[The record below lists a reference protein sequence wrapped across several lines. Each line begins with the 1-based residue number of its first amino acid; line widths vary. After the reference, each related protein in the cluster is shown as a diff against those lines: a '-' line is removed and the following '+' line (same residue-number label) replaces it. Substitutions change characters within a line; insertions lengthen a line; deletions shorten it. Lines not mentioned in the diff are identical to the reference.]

1 MKVMNKKSLLI
12 YILMIVSSVGYY
24 SLKARDDKFIYVWV
38 VFFVI
43 ATILQFIIN
52 NRIFKKSKTK
62 LVYMDILFVLWVIFI
77 PKIYLPYG
85 LSRLIMAIIA
95 AVFAYVF
102 SIKKTYLLKSR

>member
-24 SLKARDDKFIYVWV
+24 SLKTRNDKFIYVWIV
-38 VFFVI
+38 IFVI

-52 NRIFKKSKTK
+52 NKIFKKSKTK
-62 LVYMDILFVLWVIFI
+62 LVYMDMIFVLWVILI
-77 PKIYLPYG
+77 PRIYLPYG

-95 AVFAYVF
+95 AVYAYLV
-102 SIKKTYLLKSR
+102 SSKKTYLLKDR